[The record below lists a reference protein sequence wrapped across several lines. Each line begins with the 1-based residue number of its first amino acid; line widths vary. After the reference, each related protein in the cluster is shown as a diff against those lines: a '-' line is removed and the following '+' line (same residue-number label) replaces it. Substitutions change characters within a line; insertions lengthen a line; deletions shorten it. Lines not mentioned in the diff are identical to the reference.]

1 MELCKGE
8 GDEVQLQGNNN
19 NGGNEIIHI
28 YMQKVRT
35 TESRIFKFSERLWE
49 REGKGGIKR
58 ERREGGIMNIL
69 KEFFFL
75 SEAMFHNLTV

>member
-28 YMQKVRT
+28 YMQK
-35 TESRIFKFSERLWE
+35 
-49 REGKGGIKR
+49 
-58 ERREGGIMNIL
+58 
-69 KEFFFL
+69 
-75 SEAMFHNLTV
+75 